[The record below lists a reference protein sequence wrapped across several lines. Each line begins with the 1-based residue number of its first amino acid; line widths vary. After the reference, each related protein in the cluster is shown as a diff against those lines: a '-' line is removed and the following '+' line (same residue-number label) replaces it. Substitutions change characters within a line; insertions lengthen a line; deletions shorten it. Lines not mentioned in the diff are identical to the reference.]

1 MSAGLFLT
9 AAGGVL
15 FLGGLA
21 WLIVLLAGGEGQKR
35 RLEWKMK
42 EKY

>member
-15 FLGGLA
+15 FLSGLI
-21 WLIVLLAGGEGQKR
+21 WLIVLLAGGESQKR